1 MNKTKMIETF
11 GSSKGREK
19 ISICPLILDQDLQ
32 KCCLTSFFIPTNICF
47 VFFKGML
54 YIDKEQASTYVELS
68 LQIINQYCLLYKL
81 HL

>member
-32 KCCLTSFFIPTNICF
+32 KCCLTSFIIPTNICF

-54 YIDKEQASTYVELS
+54 YMQ
-68 LQIINQYCLLYKL
+68 
-81 HL
+81 